1 MLFLGLK
8 FIRLWLKAVEGSPP
22 ILAALMFSVAF
33 IGVFSV
39 GDVVVIL
46 IISVLGYVLLKFKF
60 LLIPLVIGLVLG
72 ELIEIL
78 LRRALILSDGSFQA
92 FFTDSISIGLLIAA
106 ALSLIYA
113 IVRDIRAVKAKQ
125 KFESL

>member
-1 MLFLGLK
+1 MDKIYLDLT
-8 FIRLWLKAVEGSPP
+8 
-22 ILAALMFSVAF
+22 ILPYRSLSKKGFRNLMFCVAF

-39 GDVVVIL
+39 GNVVVIL
-46 IISVLGYVLLKFKF
+46 ITSVLGYVLRKFKF

-72 ELIEIL
+72 ELIEIS
-78 LRRALILSDGSFQA
+78 LRRALILSDGSFQV
-92 FFTDSISIGLLIAA
+92 FFTDPISLGLLIAA

-113 IVRDIRAVKAKQ
+113 IVRDIRAAKAKQ